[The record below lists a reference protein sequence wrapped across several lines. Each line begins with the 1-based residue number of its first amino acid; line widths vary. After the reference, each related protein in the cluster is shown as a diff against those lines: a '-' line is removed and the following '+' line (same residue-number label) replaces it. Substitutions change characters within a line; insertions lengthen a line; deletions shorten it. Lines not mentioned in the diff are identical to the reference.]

1 MTARPGVW
9 AKGVSLFRLLHC
21 TCFEQRDGAQTLQSK
36 VIGAAS
42 PWQFAAA
49 ARPLK
54 LMTDDQLSTFC
65 WKIFDIFVPLSWLHK
80 SGKITHVQRKLK
92 SKSKEYFWPK
102 STLSQHLHLDSRTAR
117 FRHAAQDDVNCT
129 EILHS
134 QSIYCETISKILEF
148 KKKNSRC
155 SIKSDCQ
162 VVTWCRWSK
171 LGQEAENH

>member
-49 ARPLK
+49 ARALK

-117 FRHAAQDDVNCT
+117 TDMQHWMM
-129 EILHS
+129 
-134 QSIYCETISKILEF
+134 SIVQKYYIVKASTVRPFPKYLSL
-148 KKKNSRC
+148 KKK
-155 SIKSDCQ
+155 IQ
-162 VVTWCRWSK
+162 
-171 LGQEAENH
+171 GAP